1 MAVSGRMI
9 LPLNVGVVESTFE
22 TAFGSNNIYTLRGN
36 STCRANAYKEVSVNP
51 TLLTLGLENET
62 DYVSADGGNPPIASA
77 MFTEIR
83 NSPHT
88 DGISVQCASS
98 IQNRLLPTASTS
110 LSTYATNKENTP
122 SYKVKIYDSHQT
134 TTSVNR
140 KATYSTSSDTPD
152 SNIGLDIENRDYFI
166 LLNPDIYDHTARE
179 DTVRP
184 HFAKITRIVTFD
196 EFGDGVEFEPKYTG
210 VIPKGT
216 NFEIYKGP
224 HKTTDSD
231 VVAVSYGLRGDT
243 SASTDKYDKISI
255 VNTPTFY
262 FYNDRLEVENQLD
275 YNEKYTLTSVRYWG
289 SQSITLTSTVGSL
302 AQYEEG
308 STSKYYVLNQTDHN
322 KLTEGMSIFNG
333 TNYLGNIESKYVN
346 DPFGTISYRIHLDYA
361 RQSIAATGSTTSV
374 TIGTTIQNVVFK
386 TERKYN
392 NTIQNLGRDKLDAV
406 LTDNNMVSD
415 DADSNIDP
423 IFWHKTFPNMKRHE
437 EDHTL
442 TYDISTHT
450 IADSGHR
457 KMNGAAKYITWESA
471 ALKNDKIP
479 ISLNT
484 LVNSPQNKMTKL
496 ARITSLD
503 NSGIHHLKYK
513 QNDKMVVRNGL
524 YGSSM
529 KMVLL
534 PHKVTTSSSKLAFN
548 NKSTQDVSVGWNYD
562 YTAILGANSII
573 LIGDYYYRVNAVD
586 AKANDTDQTFSVSH
600 KRLKTASTWT
610 ADTTPPTVTSA
621 DIYVSHYSNG
631 KFNLGFAADT
641 EIRTAQSNRITMDN
655 HTINLEESKL
665 YNSRITVNGFTG
677 HELKVNYGDKN
688 LKYVTVQDS
697 GKQYYQKTGTN
708 KSRMFYYNGA
718 FTLHEEVFNGV
729 VEETTSKNEGGR
741 IEYEIIGRDSLANLL
756 TNTINKNLNFTDDI
770 VYSSLVP
777 SLDMSSTTH
786 TTSATSAVGT
796 NTISISGVHSFT
808 AYTLFFDSSYNLI
821 GEYHS
826 QTTAG
831 STTLLTLKGY
841 ITTAIGNGATIYNHN
856 PVDNTSRYIAGAK
869 AISSVSSESSRTTD
883 FSDISE
889 KGILFNN
896 GMNYTYSSSTFSY
909 SDLKLT
915 SSDGSYLSDNSI
927 GYSINSPKGI
937 ENTNSNNNDFVIKLA
952 NEMEDNNTVIAKDIS
967 SSLFMH
973 IVDINEIKNNS
984 NVVSVAPNFPVA
996 LGVSDT
1002 NAQDTRFSPNGSS
1015 TNTPSLYFVN
1025 SNIPLGGY
1033 IHRLQNRFTQQFT
1046 PLETYRFLDM
1056 QRFEAGSIVPRSYNA
1071 LSLTPEFE
1079 LYKNGKR
1086 PLKITGY
1093 THGAKVLGNG
1103 NAVLSSP
1110 IKDTTWW
1117 LDPLDRDNLT
1127 IDRVNFEDD
1136 LNDAEL
1142 NKLLNH
1148 DYRARAF
1155 KLFATGD
1162 LYPDSFLRFN
1172 NLGFASNTNNL
1183 SNFGLMFEAN
1193 GKKGSE
1199 ISHSWSGKTK
1209 ATVKNDD
1216 DYEISEISSATIT
1229 NPTQM
1234 KRWGIVR
1241 LVEATFDWHFN
1252 SVDFEALKDRAELP
1266 RVKIGDYI
1274 KYTDDGTNA
1283 TGVNFDLYTQVGDKL
1298 NALIDIGNHGINMT
1312 QVHLLSPNFDTSYF
1326 DYGLL
1331 DGTGADDYDPPNI
1344 LLPIVSKMTSETLNV
1359 PSGGTEPVF
1368 TNSVFHVEKYKD
1380 YGTTNQSSLTT
1391 IRSHYSKVLSAL
1403 CKPFIGSTQASTNH
1417 NALTDTELRPFDVA
1431 FPVNDI
1437 YENCIGLFKDMRTGK
1452 SGSDTLLSLTSSPL
1466 TTSTYSGIS
1475 GGSTDANVLNRQKQ
1489 DQPTSNIIMIEEAY
1503 NSSNTDLAFIATKSI
1518 SYPFDNRE
1526 GYTNASNASSP
1537 TRATTHLNHNS
1548 GTGELYSAQMVVK
1561 PQFNI
1566 TTTTTLSSN
1575 YTDGS
1580 TALVL
1585 TDATDFPSSGSGT
1598 INNVT
1603 FSWTNKS
1610 GNTLTV
1616 PDLDANYTAGVIV
1629 GYTTTT
1635 VEFTMDTNSTHHWLN
1650 FVPNLEGYYI
1660 VSNKLSDGTNNTSY
1674 LPTKQNGVTTYS
1686 AKGVPKCIAKIISH
1700 TITTSSNIK
1709 THSLKFDVDINTA
1722 THGNY
1727 FRLMRISDTTFE
1739 DTPDFI
1745 EINMMHDSGLEYNT
1759 VPENFRTGE
1768 ISSKNEYGEG
1778 LYSMYMLLNIDKLVT
1793 TDTNNYLEKRVIST
1807 SANIMPVSDGEEI
1820 DCYITD
1826 GINSQRKS
1834 LTITL
1839 SDETATLAPIF
1850 KMEYDGKLNGNGC
1863 VSFGEI
1869 FDITIP
1875 KELKIKPTNCYIG
1888 TTFSVGSLVDN
1899 EISDIIK
1906 SVGLDIDINDSLRKY
1921 TGLIVN
1927 SVSGN
1932 VITLLNNPITLY
1944 DGADFTSLYNQDGHL
1959 IGKVTAR
1966 TTSSPYTV
1974 TIGGGIIFTPSQ
1986 YDELTTRDK
1995 KTYVSNANFQ
2005 DVDAFSAINYL
2016 TTKKDLTYKLKNKVL
2031 TFRDMND
2038 SYGLRRYNVDY
2049 KRNNRLISVDS
2060 NKSLFDRANKIIV
2073 LGDGVKSEIEIPTN
2087 GISRT
2092 IRHLDPSIK
2101 SLSDAKI
2108 KSAQLLRVHSSD
2120 NRKITLTLQKEGL
2133 ELLESGD
2140 IISLDFPNHDIPR
2153 DDYTVFEIENAL
2165 AGVTKITVGTFNKST
2180 AERLSEIQISQSNSG
2195 FSIFNR
2201 NVSSSSVGLALFD
2214 NIDINNNLIK
2224 YEIKTTSAGTP
2235 ATMGFGL
2242 VLGFGTDVGFGETST
2257 TVIKSYE
2264 SEKDV

>member
-62 DYVSADGGNPPIASA
+62 DYVSTDGGNPPIASA

-83 NSPHT
+83 QGSHS

-179 DTVRP
+179 DAVRP

-216 NFEIYKGP
+216 NFEIYKGAL
-224 HKTTDSD
+224 KSEDD
-231 VVAVSYGLRGDT
+231 IVAVSYGLRGDT

-289 SQSITLTSTVGSL
+289 SQSITLTSTVGNL

-346 DPFGTISYRIHLDYA
+346 DPFGTISYRIYLDYA
-361 RQSIAATGSTTSV
+361 RQSITATGSTTTV

-386 TERKYN
+386 TERKYD
-392 NTIQNLGRDKLDAV
+392 NTIQNLGRDKLDAILV
-406 LTDNNMVSD
+406 DNNMVTD

-423 IFWHKTFPNMKRHE
+423 IFWHKTFPKMKRHT
-437 EDHTL
+437 EDSSSVTAN
-442 TYDISTHT
+442 T
-450 IADSGHR
+450 IDG

-479 ISLNT
+479 ISLDT

-513 QNDKMVVRNGL
+513 QDDKMVVRNGL

-548 NKSTQDVSVGWNYD
+548 NKSTQDVSVGWDYD

-741 IEYEIIGRDSLANLL
+741 VEYEIIGRDSLANLL

-786 TTSATSAVGT
+786 TTVATSAVGT
-796 NTISISGVHSFT
+796 NTISISGVQTFT

-826 QTTAG
+826 RTTVG
-831 STTLLTLKGY
+831 SNTLLTLKGY
-841 ITTAIGNGATIYNHN
+841 ITTAIGSGATIYKHN

-937 ENTNSNNNDFVIKLA
+937 ENTNSNNNDFMIKLA
-952 NEMEDNNTVIAKDIS
+952 NEMEDNNTAIAKDIS

-973 IVDINEIKNNS
+973 VVDINEIKNNS

-1056 QRFEAGSIVPRSYNA
+1056 QRFESGSIVPRSYNA

-1127 IDRVNFEDD
+1127 IDRVSFEDD
-1136 LNDAEL
+1136 LNEADL

-1252 SVDFEALKDRAELP
+1252 SVDFEALRDRKELS
-1266 RVKIGDYI
+1266 RVDIGDYI

-1298 NALIDIGNHGINMT
+1298 NALIDIGTNGINMT

-1331 DGTGADDYDPPNI
+1331 DGTGGADDYDPPNI

-1359 PSGGTEPVF
+1359 PSGGTTSVF
-1368 TNSVFHVEKYKD
+1368 TNSAFHVEKYKD
-1380 YGTTNQSSLTT
+1380 YDTTNQSSLTT

-1403 CKPFIGSTQASTNH
+1403 CKPFTGSTQASTNH
-1417 NALTDTELRPFDVA
+1417 NTLSNAELRPFDVA

-1466 TTSTYSGIS
+1466 TTSTYSGIV
-1475 GGSTDANVLNRQKQ
+1475 GGSTDANVLDRQKQ
-1489 DQPTSNIIMIEEAY
+1489 DQPTSNIIMIEQAY

-1526 GYTNASNASSP
+1526 GYTMDTS
-1537 TRATTHLNHNS
+1537 RATTHLNHNS

-1561 PQFNI
+1561 PQF
-1566 TTTTTLSSN
+1566 
-1575 YTDGS
+1575 Y
-1580 TALVL
+1580 
-1585 TDATDFPSSGSGT
+1585 F
-1598 INNVT
+1598 
-1603 FSWTNKS
+1603 S
-1610 GNTLTV
+1610 GNV
-1616 PDLDANYTAGVIV
+1616 NANVAKDYV
-1629 GYTTTT
+1629 
-1635 VEFTMDTNSTHHWLN
+1635 MDTSSTHHWLN

-1660 VSNKLSDGTNNTSY
+1660 VSNKISNGTNNTSY

-1709 THSLKFDVDINTA
+1709 THSLKFDVDINTT

-1739 DTPDFI
+1739 DTPDYI

-1839 SDETATLAPIF
+1839 SNETSTLAPVF

-1927 SVSGN
+1927 SVAGN

-1944 DGADFTSLYNQDGHL
+1944 DGSDAPSLYNQDGHL

-2180 AERLSEIQISQSNSG
+2180 AERLSEMQISQSNSG

-2214 NIDINNNLIK
+2214 EMNINNNLIK

-2242 VLGFGTDVGFGETST
+2242 VVGFGTDIGFGETT
-2257 TVIKSYE
+2257 TSVIKSYE

>member
-9 LPLNVGVVESTFE
+9 LPLNTGVVESTFE
-22 TAFGSNNIYTLRGN
+22 TAFGSNNIYTQRGN

-62 DYVSADGGNPPIASA
+62 KYPNTTPPVDSDGDAVPVTSA

-83 NSPHT
+83 KGPHT
-88 DGISVQCASS
+88 DGIAAQCSSS

-110 LSTYATNKENTP
+110 LSTYATNKETTP
-122 SYKVKIYDSHQT
+122 SFKVKIYDSLQT
-134 TTSVNR
+134 TTSTNR

-166 LLNPDIYDHTARE
+166 LLNPDIYDHTTRE

-184 HFAKITRIVTFD
+184 HFAKITRIVSFD

-216 NFEIYKGP
+216 NFEIYKGAL
-224 HKTTDSD
+224 KSEDD
-231 VVAVSYGLRGDT
+231 IVAVSYGLRGDT
-243 SASTDKYDKISI
+243 DADTDKYDKISI

-262 FYNDRLEVENQLD
+262 FYNDRLEVKNQLD

-289 SQSITLTSTVGSL
+289 TGNTYQFNINEIVATSTTKIS
-302 AQYEEG
+302 QYEEG
-308 STSKYYVLNQTDHN
+308 NSSTRYLKAPIAEFL
-322 KLTEGMSIFNG
+322 KLTEGTSLFRTSDG
-333 TNYLGNIESKYVN
+333 AYLGNIEDVINS
-346 DPFGTISYRIHLDYA
+346 GTYIKIVLDYA
-361 RQSIAATGSTTSV
+361 RIDLPVTTTDFTV
-374 TIGTTIQNVVFK
+374 TTGTTIQNIVFK
-386 TERKYN
+386 TERKYD

-423 IFWHKTFPNMKRHE
+423 IFWHKTFPKMKRHT
-437 EDHTL
+437 EDSSSVTAN
-442 TYDISTHT
+442 T
-450 IADSGHR
+450 IDG
-457 KMNGAAKYITWESA
+457 KMNGPAKYITWENA

-479 ISLNT
+479 VTLDT
-484 LVNSPQNKMTKL
+484 LVNSPQNRMTKL
-496 ARITSLD
+496 ARVTALD
-503 NSGIHHLKYK
+503 NSGLQHLKYK
-513 QNDKMVVRNGL
+513 ENDKMVVRNGL
-524 YGSSM
+524 HTRTM
-529 KMVLL
+529 NMILL

-562 YTAILGANSII
+562 YTAILAANSII
-573 LIGDYYYRVNAVD
+573 LIGDYYYRVSSVD
-586 AKANDTDQTFSVSH
+586 AKADDTDQTFSVSH
-600 KRLKTASTWT
+600 KKLTTASTWT

-621 DIYVSHYSNG
+621 DIYVSHYSNS
-631 KFNLGFAADT
+631 KFNLDFAADT
-641 EIRTAQSNRITMDN
+641 EIRTAQNNRITLDN
-655 HTINLEESKL
+655 HTIDIAATKL
-665 YNSRITVNGFTG
+665 YNSRVTVNGFTG
-677 HELKVNYGDKN
+677 HEIKVEYGDKN
-688 LKYVTVQDS
+688 LKYVKIQDAN
-697 GKQYYQKTGTN
+697 KVYYQKTPI
-708 KSRMFYYNGA
+708 SRMFYYQGG
-718 FTLHEEVFNGV
+718 FTLHEEIFSGT
-729 VEETTSKNEGGR
+729 VEEITSKNEMGR
-741 IEYEIIGRDSLANLL
+741 MEYTIVGRDDLSNLL
-756 TNTINKNLNFTDDI
+756 NNTIDKNLNFTDDI

-777 SLDMSSTTH
+777 SLDMGTSFTTAASSV
-786 TTSATSAVGT
+786 VGT
-796 NTISISGVHSFT
+796 NTVSLSGVHSFT

-826 QTTAG
+826 RTTQG
-831 STTLLTLKGY
+831 SNTLLTLKGY
-841 ITTAIGNGATIYNHN
+841 ITTAIGNGATIYRHN

-869 AISSVSSESSRTTD
+869 AISSISTESSRSTD
-883 FSDISE
+883 FSNVSE
-889 KGILFNN
+889 KGLIFND
-896 GMNYTYSSSTFSY
+896 GMNYTYASNTLSY

-915 SSDGSYLSDNSI
+915 SSDGDYLKNNSL
-927 GYSINSPKGI
+927 GYSIIAPKGI
-937 ENTNSNNNDFVIKLA
+937 ENTNTNNRDFMVKLA
-952 NEMEDNNTVIAKDIS
+952 HELEDDNTSVAKDIS
-967 SSLFMH
+967 SSLYMH
-973 IVDINEIKNNS
+973 VVDVNEIKNNS

-996 LGVSDT
+996 IGVSDT
-1002 NAQDTRFSPNGSS
+1002 NSQDTRFSPNGSS

-1046 PLETYRFLDM
+1046 PLETYRFIDM
-1056 QRFEAGSIVPRSYNA
+1056 QRFEAGSIIPKSYSA
-1071 LSLTPEFE
+1071 TTLTPEFE
-1079 LYKNGKR
+1079 LYKNGNR
-1086 PLKITGY
+1086 PHKITGY
-1093 THGAKVLGNG
+1093 THGSKVLGNG
-1103 NAVLSSP
+1103 NAALSSP

-1117 LDPLDRDNLT
+1117 LDPLSKDNLT
-1127 IDRVNFEDD
+1127 EDRVNFEND
-1136 LNDAEL
+1136 LNEADL

-1172 NLGFASNTNNL
+1172 NLAFASNTNNL
-1183 SNFGLMFEAN
+1183 SNFGLMFEAS

-1199 ISHSWSGKTK
+1199 INHSWSGKTK

-1234 KRWGIVR
+1234 KRWGIIR

-1266 RVKIGDYI
+1266 RVEIGDYV

-1283 TGVNFDLYTQVGDKL
+1283 TGVTFDLYSQEGDKL
-1298 NALIDIGNHGINMT
+1298 NALIDNGTNGINMT
-1312 QVHLLSPNFDTSYF
+1312 QVHLLSPNINETYLR
-1326 DYGLL
+1326 YGLL
-1331 DGTGADDYDPPNI
+1331 NGNSVDYDPPNI
-1344 LLPIVSKMTSETLNV
+1344 FLPIVSEMTSEVISSNTIFN
-1359 PSGGTEPVF
+1359 
-1368 TNSVFHVEKYKD
+1368 NSAFHVEGYT
-1380 YGTTNQSSLTT
+1380 GASLSTV
-1391 IRSHYSKVLSAL
+1391 RSHYSKVLAIL
-1403 CKPFIGSTQASTNH
+1403 CKPNFDNHSSVSASN
-1417 NALTDTELRPFDVA
+1417 LKPFDMQ
-1431 FPVNDI
+1431 FPTNDI
-1437 YENCIGLFKDMRTGK
+1437 YENCIGLFKNMK
-1452 SGSDTLLSLTSSPL
+1452 SGKKDSDTLLTLTSSPL
-1466 TTSTYSGIS
+1466 TTNSYGSLAST
-1475 GGSTDANVLNRQKQ
+1475 ANSRMLL
-1489 DQPTSNIIMIEEAY
+1489 DQPTANIIHSQNAI
-1503 NSSNTDLAFIATKSI
+1503 NSADTDLAFIATKSI

-1526 GYTNASNASSP
+1526 GYTQDTTRHVHHANHSSG
-1537 TRATTHLNHNS
+1537 TQ
-1548 GTGELYSAQMVVK
+1548 TGELYSAQMVVK
-1561 PQFNI
+1561 PQF
-1566 TTTTTLSSN
+1566 
-1575 YTDGS
+1575 Y
-1580 TALVL
+1580 
-1585 TDATDFPSSGSGT
+1585 F
-1598 INNVT
+1598 
-1603 FSWTNKS
+1603 S
-1610 GNTLTV
+1610 GNV
-1616 PDLDANYTAGVIV
+1616 NANVAKDYV
-1629 GYTTTT
+1629 
-1635 VEFTMDTNSTHHWLN
+1635 MDTSSTHHWLN

-1660 VSNKLSDGTNNTSY
+1660 VSNKISNGTNNTAY

-1709 THSLKFDVDINTA
+1709 THSLKFDIDINTT

-1739 DTPDFI
+1739 NTPNYI
-1745 EINMMHDSGLEYNT
+1745 ELNMMHDSGLEYNT

-1768 ISSKNEYGEG
+1768 ITSKNEYSEG
-1778 LYSMYMLLNIDKLVT
+1778 LYSMYMLLNIDNLVT

-1839 SDETATLAPIF
+1839 SDETATLAPVF
-1850 KMEYDGKLNGNGC
+1850 KMEYNGKLNGNGC

-1869 FDITIP
+1869 FDVTIP

-1899 EISDIIK
+1899 EIENIAKDS
-1906 SVGLDIDINDSLRKY
+1906 GLDIDVHGSRKKY
-1921 TGLIVN
+1921 TGLMVS

-1932 VITLLNNPITLY
+1932 VITLLNNPIGLY
-1944 DGADFTSLYNQDGHL
+1944 DGSDAPSLYNQEGYL

-1966 TTSSPYTV
+1966 TTSSPFTV

-1986 YDELTTRDK
+1986 YDELTTVSK
-1995 KTYVSNANFQ
+1995 KVYVSNANFK

-2016 TTKKDLTYKLKNKVL
+2016 AVKKDLTYKLKNKVL
-2031 TFRDMND
+2031 TFKDMND
-2038 SYGLRRYNVDY
+2038 SYGLRKYNIDY
-2049 KRNNRLISVDS
+2049 KGNNRLISVDS
-2060 NKSLFDRANKIIV
+2060 NKSLFDKANKIIV
-2073 LGDGVKSEIEIPTN
+2073 LGDGVKSEIEIPTKN
-2087 GISRT
+2087 NART

-2108 KSAQLLRVHSSD
+2108 KANQLLRTHTSD
-2120 NRKITLTLQKEGL
+2120 NRKITLSLQKEGL
-2133 ELLESGD
+2133 ELLETGD
-2140 IISLDFPNHDIPR
+2140 KISLEFPNHDIPK
-2153 DDYTVFEIENAL
+2153 DDYTVFEIENTL
-2165 AGVTKITVGTFNKST
+2165 SGVSRITVGSFNKTT
-2180 AERLSEIQISQSNSG
+2180 AERLSEIQIAQSNTG

-2201 NVSSSSVGLALFD
+2201 NVTSSSVGLALFD

-2242 VLGFGTDVGFGETST
+2242 VLGFGTEMGFGETTT

-2264 SEKDV
+2264 SKKDV

>member
-22 TAFGSNNIYTLRGN
+22 TAFGSDNIYTLRGN

-62 DYVSADGGNPPIASA
+62 KYPNTTPPVDSDGDAVPVTSA

-83 NSPHT
+83 KGPHT
-88 DGISVQCASS
+88 DGIAAQCSSS

-110 LSTYATNKENTP
+110 LSTYATNKETTP
-122 SYKVKIYDSHQT
+122 SFKVKIYDSNQNN
-134 TTSVNR
+134 TSTNR
-140 KATYSTSSDTPD
+140 KATYSTSSDCPD

-166 LLNPDIYDHTARE
+166 LLNPDIYDHTTRE

-184 HFAKITRIVTFD
+184 HFAKITRIVSFD

-216 NFEIYKGP
+216 NFEIYKGAL
-224 HKTTDSD
+224 KSEDD
-231 VVAVSYGLRGDT
+231 IVAVSYGLRGDT
-243 SASTDKYDKISI
+243 DANTDKYDKISI

-262 FYNDRLEVENQLD
+262 FYNDRLEVKNQLD

-289 SQSITLTSTVGSL
+289 TGNTYQFNINEIVATSTTKIS
-302 AQYEEG
+302 QYEEG
-308 STSKYYVLNQTDHN
+308 NSSTRYLKAPIAEFL
-322 KLTEGMSIFNG
+322 KLTEGTSLFRTSDG
-333 TNYLGNIESKYVN
+333 AYLGNIEEVINS
-346 DPFGTISYRIHLDYA
+346 GTYIKIVLDYA
-361 RQSIAATGSTTSV
+361 RIDLPVTTTIFAV
-374 TIGTTIQNVVFK
+374 TTGTTIQNVVFK
-386 TERKYN
+386 TERKYD

-423 IFWHKTFPNMKRHE
+423 IFWHEIFPNMKRHE

-442 TYDISTHT
+442 TFDKSNHT
-450 IADSGHR
+450 TADSGHR
-457 KMNGAAKYITWESA
+457 KMNGPAKYITWENA
-471 ALKNDKIP
+471 TLKNDKIP
-479 ISLNT
+479 VTLDT
-484 LVNSPQNKMTKL
+484 LVNSPQNRMTKL
-496 ARITSLD
+496 ARVTALD
-503 NSGIHHLKYK
+503 NSGLQHLKYK
-513 QNDKMVVRNGL
+513 ENDKMVVRNGL
-524 YGSSM
+524 HTRTM
-529 KMVLL
+529 NMILL

-562 YTAILGANSII
+562 YTAILAANSII
-573 LIGDYYYRVNAVD
+573 LIGDYYYRVSSVD
-586 AKANDTDQTFSVSH
+586 AKADDTDQTFSVSH
-600 KRLKTASTWT
+600 KKLTTASTWT

-621 DIYVSHYSNG
+621 DIYVSHYSNS
-631 KFNLGFAADT
+631 KFNLDFAADT
-641 EIRTAQSNRITMDN
+641 EIRTAQNNRITLDN
-655 HTINLEESKL
+655 HTIDIAATKL

-677 HELKVNYGDKN
+677 HEIKVEYGDKN
-688 LKYVTVQDS
+688 LKYVKIQDAN
-697 GKQYYQKTGTN
+697 KQYYQKTAI
-708 KSRMFYYNGA
+708 SRMYYYQGG
-718 FTLHEEVFNGV
+718 FTLHEEIFSGT
-729 VEETTSKNEGGR
+729 VEEITSKNEMGR
-741 IEYEIIGRDSLANLL
+741 MEYTIVGRDDLSNLL
-756 TNTINKNLNFTDDI
+756 NNTIDKNLNFTDDI

-777 SLDMSSTTH
+777 SLDMGTSFTTL
-786 TTSATSAVGT
+786 TTSAVGT
-796 NTISISGVHSFT
+796 NIISISGMHSFT

-826 QTTAG
+826 RVIVDSNTFI
-831 STTLLTLKGY
+831 TLKGY
-841 ITTAIGNGATIYNHN
+841 ITTAIGNGATIYKHN

-869 AISSVSSESSRTTD
+869 AISSISTESSRSTD
-883 FSDISE
+883 FSNVSE
-889 KGILFNN
+889 KGLIFND
-896 GMNYTYSSSTFSY
+896 GMNYTYASNTLSY

-915 SSDGSYLSDNSI
+915 SSDGDYLKNNSL
-927 GYSINSPKGI
+927 GYSIIAPKGI
-937 ENTNSNNNDFVIKLA
+937 ENTNTNNRDFMIKLA
-952 NEMEDNNTVIAKDIS
+952 HELEDDNTSVAKDIS
-967 SSLFMH
+967 SSLYMH
-973 IVDINEIKNNS
+973 VVDVNEIKNNS

-996 LGVSDT
+996 IGVSDT
-1002 NAQDTRFSPNGSS
+1002 NSQDTRFSPNGSS
-1015 TNTPSLYFVN
+1015 TNTSSLYFVN

-1046 PLETYRFLDM
+1046 SLETYRFIDM
-1056 QRFEAGSIVPRSYNA
+1056 QRFEAGSIIPRSYNA

-1086 PLKITGY
+1086 PHKITGY
-1093 THGAKVLGNG
+1093 THGSKVLGNG
-1103 NAVLSSP
+1103 NAALSSP

-1117 LDPLDRDNLT
+1117 LDPLSKDNLT
-1127 IDRVNFEDD
+1127 EDRVNFEDD
-1136 LNDAEL
+1136 LNEADL

-1172 NLGFASNTNNL
+1172 NLAFASNTNNL
-1183 SNFGLMFEAN
+1183 SNFGLMFEAS

-1199 ISHSWSGKTK
+1199 INHSWSGKTK

-1234 KRWGIVR
+1234 KRWGIIR

-1266 RVKIGDYI
+1266 RVEIGDYV

-1283 TGVNFDLYTQVGDKL
+1283 TVVTFDLYSQEGDKL
-1298 NALIDIGNHGINMT
+1298 NALIDNGTNGINMT
-1312 QVHLLSPNFDTSYF
+1312 QIHLLSPNFDTAYF

-1344 LLPIVSKMTSETLNV
+1344 LLPIVSKMTSETFNV
-1359 PSGGTEPVF
+1359 PNASGSTTSVF
-1368 TNSVFHVEKYKD
+1368 TNSAFHVEKYKD
-1380 YGTTNQSSLTT
+1380 FGTDNQSSLTT

-1403 CKPFIGSTQASTNH
+1403 CKPFTGSTQASTNH
-1417 NALTDTELRPFDVA
+1417 NALSDTELRPFDVA

-1452 SGSDTLLSLTSSPL
+1452 SGSDTLLPLTSSPL
-1466 TTSTYSGIS
+1466 TTSTYSGIL
-1475 GGSTDANVLNRQKQ
+1475 GGSTDANVLDRQKQ
-1489 DQPTSNIIMIEEAY
+1489 DQPTSNIIMVEQAN

-1526 GYTNASNASSP
+1526 GYTNASNDSSP
-1537 TRATTHLNHNS
+1537 TRATTHLGHNS

-1561 PQFNI
+1561 PQF
-1566 TTTTTLSSN
+1566 
-1575 YTDGS
+1575 Y
-1580 TALVL
+1580 
-1585 TDATDFPSSGSGT
+1585 F
-1598 INNVT
+1598 
-1603 FSWTNKS
+1603 S
-1610 GNTLTV
+1610 GNV
-1616 PDLDANYTAGVIV
+1616 NANVAKDYV
-1629 GYTTTT
+1629 
-1635 VEFTMDTNSTHHWLN
+1635 MDTSSTHHWLN

-1660 VSNKLSDGTNNTSY
+1660 VSNKLSDGTSNTSY
-1674 LPTKQNGVTTYS
+1674 LPTKQSGVTSYS

-1709 THSLKFDVDINTA
+1709 THSLKFDIDINTT

-1739 DTPDFI
+1739 NTPNYI
-1745 EINMMHDSGLEYNT
+1745 ELNMMHDSGLEYNT

-1768 ISSKNEYGEG
+1768 ITSKNEYSEG
-1778 LYSMYMLLNIDKLVT
+1778 LYSMYMLLNIDNLVT

-1839 SDETATLAPIF
+1839 SDETATLAPVF
-1850 KMEYDGKLNGNGC
+1850 KMEYNGKLNGNGC

-1869 FDITIP
+1869 FDVTIP

-1899 EISDIIK
+1899 EIENIAKDS
-1906 SVGLDIDINDSLRKY
+1906 GLDIDVHGSRKKY
-1921 TGLIVN
+1921 TGLIVS

-1932 VITLLNNPITLY
+1932 VITLLNNPIGLY
-1944 DGADFTSLYNQDGHL
+1944 DGSDAPSLYNQEGYL

-1966 TTSSPYTV
+1966 TTSSPFTV

-1986 YDELTTRDK
+1986 YDELTTVSK
-1995 KTYVSNANFQ
+1995 KVYVSNANFK

-2016 TTKKDLTYKLKNKVL
+2016 AVKKDLTYKLKNKVL
-2031 TFRDMND
+2031 TFKDMND
-2038 SYGLRRYNVDY
+2038 SYGLRKYNIDY
-2049 KRNNRLISVDS
+2049 KGNNRLISVDS
-2060 NKSLFDRANKIIV
+2060 NKSLFDKANKIIV
-2073 LGDGVKSEIEIPTN
+2073 LGDGVKSEIEIPTKN
-2087 GISRT
+2087 NART

-2108 KSAQLLRVHSSD
+2108 KANQLLRTHTSD
-2120 NRKITLTLQKEGL
+2120 NRKITLSLQKEGL
-2133 ELLESGD
+2133 ELLETGD
-2140 IISLDFPNHDIPR
+2140 KISLEFPNHDIPK
-2153 DDYTVFEIENAL
+2153 DDYTVFEIENTL
-2165 AGVTKITVGTFNKST
+2165 SGVSKITVGSFNKTT
-2180 AERLSEIQISQSNSG
+2180 AERLSEIQIAQSNTG

-2201 NVSSSSVGLALFD
+2201 NVTSSSVGLALFD

-2224 YEIKTTSAGTP
+2224 YEIKTTSTGTP

-2242 VLGFGTDVGFGETST
+2242 VLGFGTDMGFGETST

-2264 SEKDV
+2264 SKKDV